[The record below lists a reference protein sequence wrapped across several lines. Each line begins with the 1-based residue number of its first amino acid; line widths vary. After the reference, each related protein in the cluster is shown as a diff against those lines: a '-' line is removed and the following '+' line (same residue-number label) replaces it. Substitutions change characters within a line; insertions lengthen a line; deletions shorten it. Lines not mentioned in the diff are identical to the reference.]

1 MGVRVGKRKD
11 RSGWWL
17 FVNHNRERKT
27 RKFDDRKIALEVAN
41 RLRATLAS
49 GTFNL
54 KSEGPTLQE
63 QAEKWLATYAQ
74 VHCEPSTVQNYELAL
89 RKHVLPALGHKR
101 LREITREDL
110 QRLVAEKVNAGLS
123 RSWIRIII
131 APLREL
137 LNHAMDDGLLDRNPA
152 LRLARFSRKAEAQKG
167 RIDPLTPEEELRLLE
182 TAERDYPRW
191 YPLFLTALRTGMR
204 EGELLALEWGQI
216 DFAGG
221 YIQVER
227 SLSCGKV
234 VPTKSGRIRRIPLS
248 PVLAETLA
256 ALKEVRTAEA
266 TYLGQLL
273 SPIVFCTRNGRHLD
287 PGTVLDAF
295 YRCLERAGLR
305 RVRFHDLR
313 HTFATRLIANG
324 TSLAYVRD
332 LLGHSSIQITVDVYA
347 HLCPSGSR
355 EAIADLDATKRN
367 LSATDQSVHLARS
380 TEDEAK

>member
-1 MGVRVGKRKD
+1 MGVRVRQKDGSWWVFINHKGKRKAKKI
-11 RSGWWL
+11 G
-17 FVNHNRERKT
+17 
-27 RKFDDRKIALEVAN
+27 DRKAALEVAK
-41 RLRATLAS
+41 RLRAALAS

-54 KSEGPTLQE
+54 KSEGATLQE
-63 QAEKWLATYAQ
+63 QAEKWLATYAR

-110 QRLVAEKVNAGLS
+110 QRLVAEKVRAGLS
-123 RSWIRIII
+123 RSWIRSII
-131 APLREL
+131 APVREL
-137 LNHAMDDGLLDRNPA
+137 LNHAMDDGLLERNPA

-167 RIDPLTPEEELRLLE
+167 RIDPLSPEEEGRLLE

-204 EGELLALEWGQI
+204 EGELLALEWGQV

-221 YIQVER
+221 YIQVDR
-227 SLSCGKV
+227 SLSGGKV

-248 PVLAETLA
+248 PTLA
-256 ALKEVRTAEA
+256 KTLADLKELRTAEA
-266 TYLGQLL
+266 TYQGHPL
-273 SPIVFCTRNGRHLD
+273 SRLVFGTRNGRHLD

-295 YRCLERAGLR
+295 YRSLHRAELR

-313 HTFATRLIANG
+313 HTFATRLISNG

-332 LLGHSSIQITVDVYA
+332 LLGHSSIQITVDVYG

-355 EAIADLDATKRN
+355 DAIANLDATKRN
-367 LSATDQSVHLARS
+367 PGATDRSVHVPGRPKEES
-380 TEDEAK
+380 

>member
-1 MGVRVGKRKD
+1 MGVQVREKDGNWWVFINHQGKRKAKRIGD
-11 RSGWWL
+11 
-17 FVNHNRERKT
+17 RKT
-27 RKFDDRKIALEVAN
+27 AVEVAK
-41 RLRATLAS
+41 RLRAAIAS
-49 GTFNL
+49 KTFNL
-54 KSEGPTLQE
+54 TSEGPTLQE
-63 QAEKWLATYAQ
+63 QAEKWLATYAR

-110 QRLVAEKVNAGLS
+110 QKLVAEKVKAGLS

-182 TAERDYPRW
+182 ITERDYPRW

-221 YIQVER
+221 YIQVDR

-287 PGTVLDAF
+287 PGTVLDAL

-367 LSATDQSVHLARS
+367 LSATDQSVHVTGR
-380 TEDEAK
+380 TQEKAK

>member
-1 MGVRVGKRKD
+1 MQMGVQVRKRKGKG
-11 RSGWWL
+11 GWWL

-41 RLRATLAS
+41 RLRAALAS

-63 QAEKWLATYAQ
+63 QAEKWLATYAG
-74 VHCEPSTVQNYELAL
+74 VHCEPSTAKNYELAL

-110 QRLVAEKVNAGLS
+110 QNLIAEKVKAGLS
-123 RSWIRIII
+123 RSWIRSII
-131 APLREL
+131 APVRGL

-152 LRLARFSRKAEAQKG
+152 LRLARFSRKVKAQKG

-191 YPLFLTALRTGMR
+191 YPLFLAALRTGMR

-221 YIQVER
+221 YIQVDR
-227 SLSCGKV
+227 SLSGGNV

-248 PVLAETLA
+248 PVLTDTLA
-256 ALKEVRTAEA
+256 AMKELRTAEA
-266 TYLGQLL
+266 TYRGQPL
-273 SPIVFCTRNGRHLD
+273 SPLVFCTRNERHLD
-287 PGTVLDAF
+287 PGTVLDAL

-332 LLGHSSIQITVDVYA
+332 LLGHSSIQITVDVYG

-355 EAIADLDATKRN
+355 QAIADLDATGRN
-367 LSATDQSVHLARS
+367 LYATDQSV
-380 TEDEAK
+380 EKM

>member
-1 MGVRVGKRKD
+1 MGVRVKEKD
-11 RSGWWL
+11 GSWWVFL
-17 FVNHNRERKT
+17 
-27 RKFDDRKIALEVAN
+27 DVAK
-41 RLRATLAS
+41 RLRAALAS

-63 QAEKWLATYAQ
+63 QAEKWLAMYAR

-89 RKHVLPALGHKR
+89 RKHVLPVLGHRR

-110 QRLVAEKVNAGLS
+110 QNLVAEKVKAGLS
-123 RSWIRIII
+123 RSWIRSII
-131 APLREL
+131 APVREL

-152 LRLARFSRKAEAQKG
+152 LRLARFSRKAKAQKG

-221 YIQVER
+221 YIQVDR
-227 SLSCGKV
+227 SLSGGNV

-248 PVLAETLA
+248 PVLAEKLA
-256 ALKEVRTAEA
+256 ALKELHTAEA
-266 TYLGQLL
+266 TFRGQPL
-273 SPIVFCTRNGRHLD
+273 SPLVFPTRNGRHLD
-287 PGTVLDAF
+287 PGTVLDAL
-295 YRCLERAGLR
+295 YRCLEQTGLR

-332 LLGHSSIQITVDVYA
+332 LLGHSSIQITVDVYG

-355 EAIADLDATKRN
+355 KAISDLDATRRN
-367 LSATDQSVHLARS
+367 LSATERESQVAGRLK
-380 TEDEAK
+380 EDAN

>member
-1 MGVRVGKRKD
+1 MGVQVREKDGNWWVFINHQGKRKAKKI
-11 RSGWWL
+11 G
-17 FVNHNRERKT
+17 
-27 RKFDDRKIALEVAN
+27 DRKSALEVAK
-41 RLRATLAS
+41 RLRAALAS

-63 QAEKWLATYAQ
+63 QAEKWLATYAR

-110 QRLVAEKVNAGLS
+110 QKLVAEKVNAGLS
-123 RSWIRIII
+123 RSWIRSII

-152 LRLARFSRKAEAQKG
+152 LRLTRFSQKAKAQKG

-204 EGELLALEWGQI
+204 QGELLALERGQI

-221 YIQVER
+221 YIQVDR
-227 SLSCGKV
+227 SLSCGRV

-248 PVLAETLA
+248 PVLAKTLA
-256 ALKEVRTAEA
+256 ALKELRTADA
-266 TYLGQLL
+266 TYRGQRL
-273 SPIVFCTRNGRHLD
+273 SPIVFCTRKGRHLH
-287 PGTVLDAF
+287 PRTILDAF
-295 YRCLERAGLR
+295 YACLDRARLR

-332 LLGHSSIQITVDVYA
+332 LLGHSSIQITVDVYG

-355 EAIADLDATKRN
+355 EAIADLDPPKRN
-367 LSATDQSVHLARS
+367 LSATDRS
-380 TEDEAK
+380 IHVTGRTQEKAK

>member
-1 MGVRVGKRKD
+1 MGVRVKEKDGSWWVFINHQAKRKAKKIGD
-11 RSGWWL
+11 
-17 FVNHNRERKT
+17 RKT
-27 RKFDDRKIALEVAN
+27 ALDVAK
-41 RLRATLAS
+41 RLRAALAS

-63 QAEKWLATYAQ
+63 QAEKWLAMYAR

-89 RKHVLPALGHKR
+89 RKHVLPVLGHRR

-110 QRLVAEKVNAGLS
+110 QNLVAEKVKAGLS
-123 RSWIRIII
+123 RSWIRSII
-131 APLREL
+131 APVREL

-152 LRLARFSRKAEAQKG
+152 LRLARFSRKAKAQKG

-221 YIQVER
+221 YIQVDR
-227 SLSCGKV
+227 SLSGGNV

-248 PVLAETLA
+248 PVLAEKLA
-256 ALKEVRTAEA
+256 ALKELHTAEA
-266 TYLGQLL
+266 TFRGQPL
-273 SPIVFCTRNGRHLD
+273 SPLVFPTRNGRHLD
-287 PGTVLDAF
+287 PGTVLDAL
-295 YRCLERAGLR
+295 YRCLEQTGLR

-332 LLGHSSIQITVDVYA
+332 LLGHSSIQITVDVYG

-355 EAIADLDATKRN
+355 KAISDLDATRRN
-367 LSATDQSVHLARS
+367 LSATERESQVAGRLK
-380 TEDEAK
+380 EDAN